1 MKKSRITHNTRLG
14 YYYKYIKNCEYFS
27 FLGTWALMFE
37 AGKFTY
43 ITISVKEPPT
53 SITWVNFSSYNIWAG
68 PFPKHIVKKENIIF
82 YEKTEGMR

>member
-1 MKKSRITHNTRLG
+1 
-14 YYYKYIKNCEYFS
+14 
-27 FLGTWALMFE
+27 MFE

-43 ITISVKEPPT
+43 ITISVKEPAT

-68 PFPKHIVKKENIIF
+68 PFPEHIVKKENIIF